1 MSPGF
6 ESRLPRLV
14 WVELAV
20 VLSLTR
26 RGETG
31 EERGRQTLCDKRDN
45 NFDWK
50 KGSSK
55 LNPPLNRSFWK
66 RPENINLSEETTKHA
81 SNSPVTFVTNK
92 RFAVLLRKLTIF
104 SLLSCQMS
112 LYKQLFVQRGYDG
125 WPLPFSIGPR
135 FHDEWRF
142 LEDLTGRKQAQTFQ
156 WKTQLPDEVTQ
167 STLPAISSPHGI
179 HNDGLVKRR
188 HFCVFPNW
196 CCAQCCLPGCC
207 VRHKVI
213 TSKNFWNPCQLIF

>member
-1 MSPGF
+1 M
-6 ESRLPRLV
+6 
-14 WVELAV
+14 
-20 VLSLTR
+20 
-26 RGETG
+26 
-31 EERGRQTLCDKRDN
+31 K
-45 NFDWK
+45 
-50 KGSSK
+50 
-55 LNPPLNRSFWK
+55 
-66 RPENINLSEETTKHA
+66 ITTKHA
-81 SNSPVTFVTNK
+81 SNSPVTFVTHK
-92 RFAVLLRKLTIF
+92 RFAVLSRKLTIF
-104 SLLSCQMS
+104 SLLTRQMS
-112 LYKQLFVQRGYDG
+112 LYKQLFVQCGYDG

-179 HNDGLVKRR
+179 HNNGPVKRR